1 MSGKI
6 VKAKK
11 QIKEKATSILRSPS
25 GSPRKVVAYS
35 PRTTEMRSS
44 ISEYYSSRPDF
55 LPTSISFFYF
65 IGRLNPPHNGHIAA
79 LHSLIIMARGD
90 HSFPLILL
98 GNGPQS
104 KSCSIDQQTT
114 HKLDNP
120 IDFELKKEF
129 IQYKLQTHYGIEP
142 TTYLIVEMG
151 SPAKQVSNYITFT
164 LEQPGLAENIN
175 EVKIYHVAGD
185 KDGDTT
191 KLDFIKPIAINTARP
206 LIPQLERIVTETIG
220 IPAITEG
227 TEGEEMSATKV
238 RLSIYEGV
246 LTRNREIFM
255 GKYGE
260 FYGDYASK
268 IYATIERVGQEIR
281 PERLIEYI
289 RCKDPS
295 VALGIENKSRRREK
309 RENRYRSSKK
319 PKRQTK
325 RSRQGSRQRS
335 RQGSKQR
342 NRKTKR
348 R

>member
-1 MSGKI
+1 MSGKGKRDRDRIELAI
-6 VKAKK
+6 V
-11 QIKEKATSILRSPS
+11 EEND
-25 GSPRKVVAYS
+25 GSPRTRKMRDS
-35 PRTTEMRSS
+35 ITEF
-44 ISEYYSSRPDF
+44 YSSRPDF

-79 LHSLIIMARGD
+79 LHSLIIMARD
-90 HSFPLILL
+90 DNSFPLILL

-114 HKLDNP
+114 NKLDNP

-129 IQYKLQTHYGIEP
+129 IKYKLLTQYGIDP

-164 LEQPGLAENIN
+164 LEQPGLTQNIN

-191 KLDFIKPIAINTARP
+191 KLNFIKPIAIGSVTNI
-206 LIPQLERIVTETIG
+206 LPQLERIVTETIG

-227 TEGEEMSATKV
+227 TEEMSATKV

-246 LTRNREIFM
+246 LRENPEIFM
-255 GKYGE
+255 EKYGE
-260 FYGDYASK
+260 FYGDYAGR
-268 IYATIERVGQEIR
+268 IYDAIARVGQEVIQEVGQ
-281 PERLIEYI
+281 ERLIKYI
-289 RCKDPS
+289 KCKDPS
-295 VALGIENKSRRREK
+295 IALGIKNKSRRREK

-319 PKRQTK
+319 PKRSNRIQTK
-325 RSRQGSRQRS
+325 GSRQRS
-335 RQGSKQR
+335 RQTKVSRQR
-342 NRKTKR
+342 HRKTKR

>member
-1 MSGKI
+1 MSGKGKRGRDRIELAI
-6 VKAKK
+6 V
-11 QIKEKATSILRSPS
+11 EEN
-25 GSPRKVVAYS
+25 AYS
-35 PRTTEMRSS
+35 PRTRKMRDSITEF
-44 ISEYYSSRPDF
+44 YSSRPDF

-79 LHSLIIMARGD
+79 LHSLIIMARD
-90 HSFPLILL
+90 DNSFPLILL

-104 KSCSIDQQTT
+104 KSCSKDQQTT
-114 HKLDNP
+114 NKLDNP

-129 IQYKLQTHYGIEP
+129 IQYKLLTQYGIDP
-142 TTYLIVEMG
+142 TIYLIVEMG

-164 LEQPGLAENIN
+164 LEQPGLTQNIN

-191 KLDFIKPIAINTARP
+191 KLNFIKPIARGSVTNI
-206 LIPQLERIVTETIG
+206 LPQLERIVTETIG

-227 TEGEEMSATKV
+227 TEEMSATKV

-246 LTRNREIFM
+246 LKQNPGIFM
-255 GKYGE
+255 EKYGE
-260 FYGDYASK
+260 FYGDYAPR
-268 IYATIERVGQEIR
+268 IYDAIARVGQEVR

-289 RCKDPS
+289 KCKDPS
-295 VALGIENKSRRREK
+295 FVASGIENKSRRKGK

-325 RSRQGSRQRS
+325 GSRN
-335 RQGSKQR
+335 K
-342 NRKTKR
+342 KTKR

>member
-1 MSGKI
+1 MSKKVAKI
-6 VKAKK
+6 TRKS
-11 QIKEKATSILRSPS
+11 KATPIPRSPS
-25 GSPRKVVAYS
+25 GSPRKVVDAFS
-35 PRTTEMRSS
+35 PRTTEMRDS

-79 LHSLIIMARGD
+79 LHSLIIMARD
-90 HSFPLILL
+90 DNSFPLILL

-104 KSCSIDQQTT
+104 KSCSKDQQTT
-114 HKLDNP
+114 NKLDNP

-129 IQYKLQTHYGIEP
+129 IQYKLLTQYGIDP

-227 TEGEEMSATKV
+227 TEEMSATKV

-246 LTRNREIFM
+246 LKENPGIFM
-255 GKYGE
+255 EKYGV
-260 FYGDYASK
+260 FYDDYAGR
-268 IYATIERVGQEIR
+268 IYDAIARVGQEVR

-289 RCKDPS
+289 NCKDPS
-295 VALGIENKSRRREK
+295 IALGIENKSRRKGK

-325 RSRQGSRQRS
+325 GSRQTP
-335 RQGSKQR
+335 RQR
-342 NRKTKR
+342 HRKTKR

>member
-1 MSGKI
+1 MSGKKEEKI
-6 VKAKK
+6 A
-11 QIKEKATSILRSPS
+11 KEKVVKVTRKSKATPTPRSPT
-25 GSPRKVVAYS
+25 GSPRKVVALS
-35 PRTTEMRSS
+35 PRTTEMRDS
-44 ISEYYSSRPDF
+44 ISEFYSSRPDF

-79 LHSLIIMARGD
+79 LYSLIIMARD
-90 HSFPLILL
+90 DKSFPLILL

-114 HKLDNP
+114 NKLDNP

-129 IQYKLQTHYGIEP
+129 IQYKLQTYYGIEP

-164 LEQPGLAENIN
+164 LEQPGLTKNIN

-206 LIPQLERIVTETIG
+206 LISQLERIVTETIG

-227 TEGEEMSATKV
+227 TEEMSATKV
-238 RLSIYEGV
+238 RLSVYEGI
-246 LTRNREIFM
+246 LKENPGIFM
-255 GKYGE
+255 EKYGA
-260 FYGDYASK
+260 FYGDYADR
-268 IYATIERVGQEIR
+268 IYDTIARVGQEVR
-281 PERLIEYI
+281 QERLIEYI
-289 RCKDPS
+289 KCKDPS
-295 VALGIENKSRRREK
+295 VALGIKNKSRKRGK

-325 RSRQGSRQRS
+325 GSRH
-335 RQGSKQR
+335 
-342 NRKTKR
+342 RKTKR

>member
-1 MSGKI
+1 MSKKVAKI
-6 VKAKK
+6 TKKAK
-11 QIKEKATSILRSPS
+11 ETPRSPT
-25 GSPRKVVAYS
+25 GSPRKVVAFS

-44 ISEYYSSRPDF
+44 ISKYYSSKPDF

-79 LHSLIIMARGD
+79 LHSLIIMARD
-90 HSFPLILL
+90 DNSFPLILL

-104 KSCSIDQQTT
+104 KSCSKDQQTT
-114 HKLDNP
+114 NKLDNP

-129 IQYKLQTHYGIEP
+129 IQYKLLTQYGIDP

-164 LEQPGLAENIN
+164 LEQPGLSQNIN

-191 KLDFIKPIAINTARP
+191 KLDFIKPIARGSVTNI
-206 LIPQLERIVTETIG
+206 LSQLERIVTETIG

-227 TEGEEMSATKV
+227 TEEMSATKV

-246 LTRNREIFM
+246 LKQNPGIFM
-255 GKYGE
+255 EKYGV
-260 FYGDYASK
+260 FYDDYAGR
-268 IYATIERVGQEIR
+268 IYDAIARVGQEVR
-281 PERLIEYI
+281 PEKLIEYI
-289 RCKDPS
+289 NCKDPS
-295 VALGIENKSRRREK
+295 IALGIKNKSRRREK
-309 RENRYRSSKK
+309 RENRYRLSKN

-325 RSRQGSRQRS
+325 GSSQRSRQGSRQRH
-335 RQGSKQR
+335 
-342 NRKTKR
+342 RKTKR

>member
-1 MSGKI
+1 MSKKVAKI
-6 VKAKK
+6 TRKS
-11 QIKEKATSILRSPS
+11 KATPIPRSPS
-25 GSPRKVVAYS
+25 GSPRKVVDAYS
-35 PRTTEMRSS
+35 PRTTEMRDS
-44 ISEYYSSRPDF
+44 ITEFYSSRPDF

-79 LHSLIIMARGD
+79 LHSLIIMARD
-90 HSFPLILL
+90 DNSFPLILL

-129 IQYKLQTHYGIEP
+129 IQYKLLTQYGIDP
-142 TTYLIVEMG
+142 TIYLIVEMG

-164 LEQPGLAENIN
+164 LEQPGLSQNIN

-206 LIPQLERIVTETIG
+206 LLPQLESIVTETIG

-227 TEGEEMSATKV
+227 TEEMSATKV

-246 LTRNREIFM
+246 LRENPGIFM
-255 GKYGE
+255 GKYGA
-260 FYGDYASK
+260 FYGDYADR
-268 IYATIERVGQEIR
+268 IYDAIARVGQEVGK
-281 PERLIEYI
+281 ERLIEYI
-289 RCKDPS
+289 KCKDPS
-295 VALGIENKSRRREK
+295 FASGIENKSRKRK

-319 PKRQTK
+319 PKRKTTG
-325 RSRQGSRQRS
+325 SRQGSRNKR
-335 RQGSKQR
+335 
-342 NRKTKR
+342 TKR

>member
-1 MSGKI
+1 MSGKGKRGRDKIELAI
-6 VKAKK
+6 V
-11 QIKEKATSILRSPS
+11 EEND
-25 GSPRKVVAYS
+25 GSPRTRKMRDS
-35 PRTTEMRSS
+35 ITEF
-44 ISEYYSSRPDF
+44 YSSRPDF

-79 LHSLIIMARGD
+79 LHSLIIMARD
-90 HSFPLILL
+90 DNSFPLILL

-104 KSCSIDQQTT
+104 KSCSKDQQTT
-114 HKLDNP
+114 NKLDNP

-129 IQYKLQTHYGIEP
+129 IQYKLLTQYGIDP

-191 KLDFIKPIAINTARP
+191 KLNFIKPIARGSVTNI
-206 LIPQLERIVTETIG
+206 LPQLERIVTETIG

-227 TEGEEMSATKV
+227 TEEMSATKV

-246 LTRNREIFM
+246 LKENPGIFM
-255 GKYGE
+255 EKYGV
-260 FYGDYASK
+260 FYDDYAGR
-268 IYATIERVGQEIR
+268 IYDAIARVGQEVGQ
-281 PERLIEYI
+281 ERLIEYI
-289 RCKDPS
+289 NCKDPS
-295 VALGIENKSRRREK
+295 VALGIKNKSRKRK

-319 PKRQTK
+319 PKRKTTGL
-325 RSRQGSRQRS
+325 RHELRQRS
-335 RQGSKQR
+335 RQR
-342 NRKTKR
+342 HRKTKR

>member
-1 MSGKI
+1 MSGKGKRGRDRIELAI
-6 VKAKK
+6 V
-11 QIKEKATSILRSPS
+11 EEN
-25 GSPRKVVAYS
+25 AYS
-35 PRTTEMRSS
+35 PRTRKMRDSITEF
-44 ISEYYSSRPDF
+44 YSSRPDF

-104 KSCSIDQQTT
+104 KSCSKDQQTT
-114 HKLDNP
+114 NKLDNP

-129 IQYKLQTHYGIEP
+129 IQYKLQTQYGIDP

-164 LEQPGLAENIN
+164 LEQPGLTQNIN

-227 TEGEEMSATKV
+227 TEEMSATKV

-246 LTRNREIFM
+246 LKENPGIFM
-255 GKYGE
+255 EKYGV
-260 FYGDYASK
+260 FYDDYAGR
-268 IYATIERVGQEIR
+268 IYDAIARVGQEVR

-289 RCKDPS
+289 KCKDPS
-295 VALGIENKSRRREK
+295 FVASGIENKSRRKGK

-325 RSRQGSRQRS
+325 GSRN
-335 RQGSKQR
+335 K
-342 NRKTKR
+342 KTKR